1 MSNCF
6 GKKYIFM
13 TLFFITFFLLY
24 GGMHLYAFLKVRNA
38 FNPGTNA
45 SAILILFMFT
55 MLFAPFIVRLSEKNG
70 FDVSARIM
78 SYIGYTWM
86 GMILLF
92 FASSIALDFFRV
104 IVHTAELITK
114 KNFYY
119 LKPAAGFSVSA
130 AFLLAAL
137 ISIYGYFE
145 AGNIRTERLIIKTP
159 KLSEQT
165 GNLRIVQISDIHIG
179 LIVREGRVKKIL
191 KEVKTANPDI
201 LVSTGDFVDGQINNL
216 TGLSEFFR
224 EINPRYGKFAV
235 TGNHEFYAG
244 LSQALDFTREA
255 GFTILRGQ
263 GISIDGLINIA
274 GIDDPAGRNYSL
286 IKGVSEKE
294 LLLQF
299 PGKNFTLLLK
309 HRPVVDKNSI
319 GFFDL
324 QLSGHSHKGQIFP
337 FSLITKFYYAANA
350 GYSNLTNN
358 SHLYVSRGAGTWG
371 PPIRFLAPPEITVI
385 DIVHD
390 NGGKIEDGTKA

>member
-1 MSNCF
+1 MA
-6 GKKYIFM
+6 
-13 TLFFITFFLLY
+13 LFLITFFLLY
-24 GGMHLYAFLKVRNA
+24 SGMHLYTFLKARNA
-38 FNPGTNA
+38 FNPGTTA
-45 SAILILFMFT
+45 SAILILFMLT
-55 MLFAPFIVRLSEKNG
+55 MMFAPFIVRLSEKNG
-70 FDVSARIM
+70 FDISARIM

-86 GMILLF
+86 GIIFLF
-92 FASSIALDFFRV
+92 FTSSIALDFFRI
-104 IVHTAELITK
+104 IVNTAEFITK

-119 LKPAAGFSVSA
+119 LKPAAGFSFSA

-145 AGNIRTERLIIKTP
+145 ADNIRTEKIIIKTS

-179 LIVREGRVKKIL
+179 LIVREERLKKIL
-191 KEVKTANPDI
+191 TEVRAANPDI
-201 LVSTGDFVDGQINNL
+201 LVSTGDLVDGQINNL
-216 TGLSEFFR
+216 SGFSEFFR
-224 EINPRYGKFAV
+224 EINPGYGEFAI

-244 LSQALDFTREA
+244 LSQALDFTGKA
-255 GFTILRGQ
+255 GFKILRGQ
-263 GISIDGLINIA
+263 VISIDGLINIV
-274 GIDDPAGRNYSL
+274 GVDDPAGRNYSL
-286 IKGVSEKE
+286 LKGVPEKE
-294 LLLQF
+294 LLLQSS
-299 PGKNFTLLLK
+299 GKNFTLLLK

-371 PPIRFLAPPEITVI
+371 PPIRFLSPPEITVI
-385 DIVHD
+385 DIVHE
-390 NGGKIEDGTKA
+390 NGGKIEMEPKHDIKSTK

>member
-1 MSNCF
+1 MD
-6 GKKYIFM
+6 GRY
-13 TLFFITFFLLY
+13 
-24 GGMHLYAFLKVRNA
+24 V
-38 FNPGTNA
+38 
-45 SAILILFMFT
+45 
-55 MLFAPFIVRLSEKNG
+55 
-70 FDVSARIM
+70 
-78 SYIGYTWM
+78 
-86 GMILLF
+86 LF

-104 IVHTAELITK
+104 IVYAAEFITK

-119 LKPAAGFSVSA
+119 LKPAAGFSFSA
-130 AFLLAAL
+130 AFLLAVL

-145 AGNIRTERLIIKTP
+145 AGSIRTERLIIKTP

-201 LVSTGDFVDGQINNL
+201 LVSTGDLVDGQINNL

-244 LSQALDFTREA
+244 LSHALDFTREA

-274 GIDDPAGRNYSL
+274 GIDDPAGRDCSL
-286 IKGVSEKE
+286 IKGAPEKE

-299 PGKNFTLLLK
+299 PGKNFTVLLK

-337 FSLITKFYYAANA
+337 FSLITKFYYAANP
-350 GYSNLTNN
+350 GYSSLINN
-358 SHLYVSRGAGTWG
+358 SHLYVSGGAGTSWG
-371 PPIRFLAPPEITVI
+371 PPIRFFAPPEITVI
-385 DIVHD
+385 DIVHE
-390 NGGKIEDGTKA
+390 NG

>member
-1 MSNCF
+1 MA
-6 GKKYIFM
+6 
-13 TLFFITFFLLY
+13 LFFITFFLFY
-24 GGMHLYAFLKVRNA
+24 SGMHLYAFFKARNA
-38 FNPGTNA
+38 FNPGTTA
-45 SAILILFMFT
+45 SAILILFMLT
-55 MLFAPFIVRLSEKNG
+55 MMFAPFIVRLSEKNG

-86 GMILLF
+86 GIIFLF
-92 FASSIALDFFRV
+92 FTSSIALDFFRI
-104 IVHTAELITK
+104 IVHAAEFITK

-119 LKPAAGFSVSA
+119 LKPAAGFSFSA

-145 AGNIRTERLIIKTP
+145 ANNIRTEKLIIKTS

-179 LIVREGRVKKIL
+179 LIVREERLKKIL
-191 KEVKTANPDI
+191 KKVKTANPDI
-201 LVSTGDFVDGQINNL
+201 LVSTGDLVDGQINNL

-224 EINPRYGKFAV
+224 EINPRYGKFAI

-244 LSQALDFTREA
+244 LSHALDFTREA

-263 GISIDGLINIA
+263 GISIDGMINIV
-274 GIDDPAGRNYSL
+274 GVDDPAGRNYSL
-286 IKGVSEKE
+286 IKDASEKE

-319 GFFDL
+319 GLFDL

-337 FSLITKFYYAANA
+337 FSLITKFYYPVDA
-350 GYSNLTNN
+350 GYSSLINN
-358 SHLYVSRGAGTWG
+358 SRLYVSRGAGTWG

-385 DIVHD
+385 DIVYEKGNLID
-390 NGGKIEDGTKA
+390 NR